1 MECWNLE
8 LHPRHH
14 SIDPIIYYF
23 SNPYFDAMFYFAFFF
38 LLFSFSAAATAQSA
52 FAKVEKPWIW
62 QFPRDHGQHAEYQT
76 EWWYFTGNLRA
87 ENGRRFGYEL
97 TFFRQAL
104 VPSLLPR
111 QSSWAFRDAYVAHF
125 AITDVENERFY
136 DDQKTARDALNLA
149 GADSTSLAV
158 HLGEWTARQDDQ
170 EADGNNMAGNRI
182 HLHAA
187 SAFGK
192 IDLALAPTKPP
203 IFHGNRGLLPNS
215 ALPGDA
221 VYYYSLTSLQ
231 TEGTLVVGGESWR
244 VRGASW
250 MDHEFFTSHPNAD
263 VTGWDW
269 FSLHLS
275 DSTEAMFFLFRRAN
289 GSHSP
294 YSAGTFI
301 HRDKISRH
309 LTANDFELIPQDW
322 WTSPASGG
330 KYPVAWKIKFLEY
343 DLQLST
349 PVKNQELD
357 TRRTTGNIYWEGFVE
372 VVGKKGNSKILGEGY
387 LEMTGYAK

>member
-1 MECWNLE
+1 MRYLVFC
-8 LHPRHH
+8 
-14 SIDPIIYYF
+14 
-23 SNPYFDAMFYFAFFF
+23 F
-38 LLFSFSAAATAQSA
+38 LLFAFSTPTATAQSD
-52 FAKVEKPWIW
+52 FAEVEKPWIW
-62 QFPRDHGQHAEYQT
+62 QFPRDHGLHAEYQT

-104 VPSLLPR
+104 APSLLPR

-125 AITDVENERFY
+125 AITDVEQDRFY
-136 DDQKTARDALNLA
+136 YDQKTARGALNLA

-158 HLGEWTARQDDQ
+158 HLGGWLARRETLAANGNDD
-170 EADGNNMAGNRI
+170 EKILLR
-182 HLHAA
+182 AA
-187 SAFGK
+187 SAFGQ
-192 IDLALAPTKPP
+192 IDLICKSLKPP
-203 IFHGNRGLLPNS
+203 VFHGHRGLLPSS

-231 TEGTLVVGGESWR
+231 TEGTLVLGGESWR
-244 VRGASW
+244 VRGSSW

-275 DSTEAMFFLFRRAN
+275 DSAEVMFFRFRRAD

-301 HRDKISRH
+301 HLDNISRR
-309 LTANDFELIPQDW
+309 LTVNDFELIPQDW

-330 KYPVAWKIKFLEY
+330 KYPVVWKIKFLDY
-343 DLQLST
+343 DLRLTT

-357 TRRTTGNIYWEGFVE
+357 TRRTTGVIYWEGYVE
-372 VVGKKGNSKILGEGY
+372 VAGKKGQQAIRGEGY
-387 LEMTGYAK
+387 LEMTGYAKK